1 MSTIDY
7 QKYGMEDAKADLNQI
22 KFRIAS
28 RRNDP
33 ALPSSV
39 GGGKTVNKMEE
50 LAKIYIDLYT
60 HVEELV
66 NNTIL
71 FVDKAKAAMDSADR
85 KAASGISK

>member
-22 KFRIAS
+22 KFRIS
-28 RRNDP
+28 THRNNP
-33 ALPSSV
+33 TLPSPV

-50 LAKIYIDLYT
+50 LAKVYIDLYT